1 MKGKIIVIDGMDAV
15 GKNTQSILLYK
26 KLQEQGHKVKLFSF
40 PNYQDDS
47 SFFIKKF
54 LNGEYKDINN
64 PYTISLFYA
73 VDRAITFIREIKEKY
88 DQGYIIILDRYY
100 ISSILYQ
107 LHNLKEYT
115 DKMLYMQYIGIVE
128 VEGNKLPIPD
138 MTIILYAQPEVSDR
152 LLNKRYNNDDSKRD
166 INENINTQRQVYN
179 NILFVDKFKNLTTI
193 RKTFGDIVTINIS
206 DENYNGYNIK
216 SINTIHDEIMDI
228 VKDIIEK

>member
-15 GKNTQSILLYK
+15 GKNTQSILLCK

>member
-1 MKGKIIVIDGMDAV
+1 MK
-15 GKNTQSILLYK
+15 SI
-26 KLQEQGHKVKLFSF
+26 SF
-40 PNYQDDS
+40 HCNAHNSP
-47 SFFIKKF
+47 I
-54 LNGEYKDINN
+54 LRPEYKDINN

-152 LLNKRYNNDDSKRD
+152 LLNKRYDNDDSKRD

-228 VKDIIEK
+228 AKDIIEK

>member
-15 GKNTQSILLYK
+15 GKNTQSILLCK

-152 LLNKRYNNDDSKRD
+152 LLNKRYDNDDSKRD

-228 VKDIIEK
+228 AKDIIEK